1 MNSRGVEMFAA
12 SFFFFFY
19 CLVYIEKDKEERPFL
34 TFITPPCVK
43 A

>member
-12 SFFFFFY
+12 SVFFHR
-19 CLVYIEKDKEERPFL
+19 LVCIEKDKEECPFF
-34 TFITPPCVK
+34 TFIAPPCVK